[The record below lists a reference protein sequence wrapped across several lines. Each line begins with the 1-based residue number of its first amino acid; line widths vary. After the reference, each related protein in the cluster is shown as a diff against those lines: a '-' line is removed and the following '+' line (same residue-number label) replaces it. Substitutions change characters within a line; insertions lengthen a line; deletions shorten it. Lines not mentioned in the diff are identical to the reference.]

1 MAGKKWDRGA
11 KSDSGRRHLILRAV
25 TAIMTTLMRAAT
37 PMAADAPIGVF
48 DSGIGGLSVLRH
60 IRTCLPQEALL
71 YFSDARYAPYGGQPE
86 QHIEQRALAI
96 GALLVARPVKA
107 LVVACNSAT
116 AVAIAALR
124 RAYPTLVV
132 VGVEPGL
139 KPAAAIST
147 TRVVGVM
154 ATEATLASAR
164 FAQLRMT
171 LSTAT
176 GVTFLTMAC
185 PGLAHR
191 IEQDQMHLPESMAL
205 LRSFVLPLLEQGA
218 DTLVLGCTH
227 YPFVQQQIQSIVD
240 EQAARSVTI
249 IDTGAAVA
257 RQLASQLNLQGLL
270 RRESAPSVDGLSS
283 GNATDLER
291 AFRRLLGLT
300 VRVAQAD
307 K

>member
-1 MAGKKWDRGA
+1 MAGKDREIGTEP
-11 KSDSGRRHLILRAV
+11 DSGRHHLILTSV
-25 TAIMTTLMRAAT
+25 PTSTTAST
-37 PMAADAPIGVF
+37 PMAANAPIGVF
-48 DSGIGGLSVLRH
+48 DSGLGGLSVLRH

-71 YFSDARYAPYGGQPE
+71 YFSDARYAPYGGRPE
-86 QHIEQRALAI
+86 QYIEQRALAI
-96 GALLVARPVKA
+96 GALLVAHPVKA

-116 AVAIAALR
+116 AAAIAALR
-124 RAYPTLVV
+124 QAYPTLIV

-164 FAQLRMT
+164 FAQLRTT

-227 YPFVQQQIQSIVD
+227 YPFVQEQIESIVN
-240 EQAARSVTI
+240 EQVARSVTI

-257 RQLASQLNLQGLL
+257 RQLAAQLNLQGLL
-270 RRESAPSVDGLSS
+270 RPESAPTVDGLTS
-283 GNATDLER
+283 GRAIDLER

-300 VRVAQAD
+300 VRVMQSD
-307 K
+307 R